1 MAVSLEAETKVGMSF
16 GPGMFSDDDFHRVAH
31 EVVEPLLD
39 DFEEFVESHG
49 TKFYRKYKE
58 VILNNQLCAMFLW
71 SLCEH
76 ALQKYNNSL

>member
-39 DFEEFVESHG
+39 GFEEFVESHG

-58 VILNNQLCAMFLW
+58 VLRCVSCLFDDQCVNMHKIG
-71 SLCEH
+71 
-76 ALQKYNNSL
+76 